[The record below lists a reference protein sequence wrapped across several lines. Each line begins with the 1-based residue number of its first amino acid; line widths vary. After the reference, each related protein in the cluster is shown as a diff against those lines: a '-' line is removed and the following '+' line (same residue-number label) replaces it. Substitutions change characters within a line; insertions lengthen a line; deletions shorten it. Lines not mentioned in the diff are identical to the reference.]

1 MRHIASQPNP
11 PISRTFTC
19 FAEEENV
26 VGYNT
31 INITKQY
38 TLLTVN
44 FKSTSD
50 EALTINE
57 AFPYAEGMTA
67 AKGYTAADNIQ
78 VMREDGGYDTYFL
91 SNGDYS
97 KSSHS
102 TELENKWAK
111 AGSSVVSEDKLAPGA
126 TFWYVSRG
134 AASGSSH
141 TITTAGQVSNAES
154 ETYTI
159 NKTYT
164 LIGCP
169 YPVEVALN
177 GGIEVEGATAAKGY
191 TAADNIQI
199 MRQDGGYD
207 TYFLSNG
214 DYSKS
219 SHSTELENKWA
230 KAGTSVVTTDKFPV
244 GGGAW
249 YVSRSKSGSIKF
261 LNPIAK

>member
-1 MRHIASQPNP
+1 M
-11 PISRTFTC
+11 ISDYCAAVGFGDGITS
-19 FAEEENV
+19 ANV

-78 VMREDGGYDTYFL
+78 VMTADGGYDTYFL
-91 SNGDYS
+91 SNGDYG
-97 KSSHS
+97 KSNHS
-102 TELENKWAK
+102 TELENKWTK
-111 AGSSVVSEDKLAPGA
+111 AGAIVASDDTLAPGA

-134 AASGSSH
+134 AANGNSH

-154 ETYTI
+154 ETYVI

-177 GGIEVEGATAAKGY
+177 GGIEVDGATAAKGY

-199 MRQDGGYD
+199 MTADGGYD

-214 DYSKS
+214 DYGKS
-219 SHSTELENKWA
+219 NHSTELENKWA
-230 KAGTSVVTTDKFPV
+230 KAGAIEPTADKFPV

-249 YVSRSKSGSIKF
+249 YVSRSKSGSVKF
-261 LNPIAK
+261 LNPLAK

>member
-1 MRHIASQPNP
+1 MGKNRMPG
-11 PISRTFTC
+11 TMVYV
-19 FAEEENV
+19 NV

-78 VMREDGGYDTYFL
+78 VMTADGGYDTYFL
-91 SNGDYS
+91 SNGDYG
-97 KSSHS
+97 KSNHS
-102 TELENKWAK
+102 TELENKWTK
-111 AGSSVVSEDKLAPGA
+111 AGAIVASDDTLAPGA

-134 AASGSSH
+134 AANGNSH

-154 ETYTI
+154 ETYVI

-177 GGIEVEGATAAKGY
+177 GGIEVDGATAAKGY

-199 MRQDGGYD
+199 MTADGGYD

-214 DYSKS
+214 DYGKS
-219 SHSTELENKWA
+219 NHSTELENKWA
-230 KAGTSVVTTDKFPV
+230 KAGAIEPTADKFPV

-249 YVSRSKSGSIKF
+249 YVSRSKSGSVKF
-261 LNPIAK
+261 LNPLAK